1 MKKGSRSLPPMVRSP
16 GLNVAGS
23 PHNSNRCEK
32 DMETAAR
39 VAAANAAAFFKG
51 EKFGGLIRR
60 EDYME

>member
-1 MKKGSRSLPPMVRSP
+1 
-16 GLNVAGS
+16 
-23 PHNSNRCEK
+23 
-32 DMETAAR
+32 METAAR